1 MVWLL
6 ATEREMSNTTKDI
19 LVSALTKKRAEL
31 AGQLERQ
38 QADMAKTIADL
49 GTVDSA
55 LFMFAPEIKV
65 EKIAPKQLPPMHP
78 AGRGE
83 MTHLALSILR
93 EAQEPISTQDLNRMV
108 MEARN
113 LNTNDKK
120 LTNVMR
126 ERLHS
131 ILRNHRAH
139 KRVRSIKSADSKYSL
154 WEIVK

>member
-1 MVWLL
+1 
-6 ATEREMSNTTKDI
+6 MSNTSKEI
-19 LVSALTKKRAEL
+19 LVSTLMKKRAEL

-55 LFMFAPEIKV
+55 LFMFAPEIQV

-93 EAQEPISTQDLNRMV
+93 EAKEPISTQDLNRMV

-120 LTNVMR
+120 LTNIMR

-131 ILRNHRAH
+131 ILRNHRTH
-139 KRVRSIKSADSKYSL
+139 KRVRSIRDAVRKCSA
-154 WEIVK
+154 WEIVR

>member
-1 MVWLL
+1 
-6 ATEREMSNTTKDI
+6 MSNTSKEI
-19 LVSALTKKRAEL
+19 LITMLMKKRAEL

-93 EAQEPISTQDLNRMV
+93 EAREPISTQDLNRMV

-120 LTNVMR
+120 LTSVMR

-139 KRVRSIKSADSKYSL
+139 KRVRSIKDAARKCSM
-154 WEIVK
+154 WEIVR

>member
-1 MVWLL
+1 
-6 ATEREMSNTTKDI
+6 MSNTSKEI
-19 LVSALTKKRAEL
+19 LITTLMKKRAEL

-93 EAQEPISTQDLNRMV
+93 EAKEPISTQDLNRMV

-131 ILRNHRAH
+131 ILRNHRTH
-139 KRVRSIKSADSKYSL
+139 KRVRSIKDTARKCSL
-154 WEIVK
+154 WEIAK